1 MNVPIFGPEC
11 LRCDDSPRTDPVTA
25 LILTRGAPAPV
36 AAISPGLP
44 NPAPIGAPPR
54 GDGGPPSALV
64 RLVVVSGNRCGH
76 DPACPRWFE
85 PPPHHAPHPKILVKL
100 QEAVRA
106 YFADPTVL
114 PSLNAANG
122 SARQQRSER
131 REACL
136 ALLGVLIHYLD
147 LVTLRVGIPQAD
159 GTFKGL
165 TLEFLAERAGLSLRR
180 AERACRDLRKAGL
193 VEVYPIAQK
202 TEGDRYK
209 GLPAIRRLPISL
221 FKVFG
226 LSRWLQHERDKAA
239 SRRRRQRRR
248 REAAETEAEAGRREL
263 ALDAARRQAED
274 RAAAAAKPAT
284 AADSNPAEAARRQA
298 ARAALGALRNLL
310 KGRLPA

>member
-1 MNVPIFGPEC
+1 M
-11 LRCDDSPRTDPVTA
+11 
-25 LILTRGAPAPV
+25 
-36 AAISPGLP
+36 SPGLP
-44 NPAPIGAPPR
+44 QPAPLGAPPR
-54 GDGGPPSALV
+54 VDGGPPFPAAPLG
-64 RLVVVSGNRCGH
+64 RLAVIFGNRCGH

-100 QEAVRA
+100 QAAVRA

-136 ALLGVLIHYLD
+136 ALLGALVHSLD

-159 GTFKGL
+159 GSFKGL
-165 TLEFLAERAGLSLRR
+165 SLEFLAERAGLGLRR

-209 GLPAIRRLPISL
+209 GLPAIRRLPVSL

-226 LSRWLQHERDKAA
+226 LNKWLQHERDKAA
-239 SRRRRQRRR
+239 HRQRRQRRR
-248 REAAETEAEAGRREL
+248 QEAAASEAAAGRREL
-263 ALDAARRQAED
+263 ALDAARLRAEAD
-274 RAAAAAKPAT
+274 ATEPAAKPAASET
-284 AADSNPAEAARRQA
+284 ARRA
-298 ARAALGALRNLL
+298 TARAALGALRNLL
-310 KGRLPA
+310 KGRPPA

>member
-1 MNVPIFGPEC
+1 M
-11 LRCDDSPRTDPVTA
+11 
-25 LILTRGAPAPV
+25 
-36 AAISPGLP
+36 SPGLP
-44 NPAPIGAPPR
+44 QPAPLGAPPR
-54 GDGGPPSALV
+54 VDGGPPFPAAPLGRLAL
-64 RLVVVSGNRCGH
+64 VSGNRCGH

-85 PPPHHAPHPKILVKL
+85 PPPHHVPHPKILVKL

-122 SARQQRSER
+122 SARRQRSER

-136 ALLGVLIHYLD
+136 ALLGALVHYLD

-159 GTFKGL
+159 GSFKGL
-165 TLEFLAERAGLSLRR
+165 SLEFLAERAGLGLRR

-209 GLPAIRRLPISL
+209 GLPAIRRLPVSL

-226 LSRWLQHERDKAA
+226 LNRWLQHERDKAA
-239 SRRRRQRRR
+239 HRRRRQRRKQ
-248 REAAETEAEAGRREL
+248 EAAAIEADQGRREL
-263 ALDAARRQAED
+263 ALDSARQRAEAQAAAEPAVSAADAETARR
-274 RAAAAAKPAT
+274 AT
-284 AADSNPAEAARRQA
+284 

-310 KGRLPA
+310 KGRPPP